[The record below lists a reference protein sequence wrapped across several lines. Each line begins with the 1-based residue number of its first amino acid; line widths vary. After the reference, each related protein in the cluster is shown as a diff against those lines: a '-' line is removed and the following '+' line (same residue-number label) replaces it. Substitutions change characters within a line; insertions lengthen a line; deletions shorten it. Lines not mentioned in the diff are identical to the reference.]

1 MNEKSTPGATAAN
14 SAETA
19 RSATEAPAA
28 PATGEPSAQATSQAK
43 SQQPDHGAPQN
54 MWKLVLGA
62 VGVVY
67 GDIGT
72 SPLYALRESL
82 HGARWD
88 GQNAEEVVGIV
99 SLLIWTLVLIVTV
112 KYVLLVMRADN
123 RGEGGTLSLVA
134 LVQQALKK
142 RPGWL
147 IGIGVV
153 GISLFFGDAMIT
165 PAMSVLSA
173 VEGAAIV
180 APGFAPYVVPAT
192 LGIIVALFL
201 FQAQGTERVSILFG
215 PIMVVW
221 FLAMAGLG
229 LMHIGDNSEILVAL
243 NPAHALEFLGR
254 HKLGSFWV
262 LGSVFLAVTG
272 GEALYADM
280 GHFGRRPIR
289 IAWAVLVF
297 PALAISYLGQGAFVL
312 NHPEAASDPF
322 FLMAPKSLLLPLV
335 VLATAATVI
344 ASQAVISGAFSM
356 MQQAVQMGLLPRL
369 EIRHTSEHQHG
380 QIYMPKVNMILM
392 VAVIC
397 LVIAFGSSTRLAS
410 AYGIAVTGDMVITSV
425 LSFVLLSRAW
435 KWPLPAVV
443 GIIAPILMVELMF
456 LAANLMKLIE
466 GGYVP
471 VMIAASMCLLIW
483 SWVAGTAHVKRK
495 VSDSA
500 ISLVKL
506 ISMLQKSQPMSVP
519 GTAVFLTQDPDIA
532 PSALLHNLKHNRVL
546 HSQNFIVTVTVAN
559 TPTVSDEKKISVERL
574 SDQFVRVI
582 MTFGYMETPNVPK
595 ALSLARKRGEKFD
608 IMTTSFFL
616 NRRTFRSAR
625 HQGLPFWQERLFI
638 GLSKSAADATAFY
651 CLPSNRVVEMGQQ
664 MAI

>member
-1 MNEKSTPGATAAN
+1 MNEQSTTG
-14 SAETA
+14 
-19 RSATEAPAA
+19 APAA
-28 PATGEPSAQATSQAK
+28 PIAEPQPIKPGVGPQA
-43 SQQPDHGAPQN
+43 APASVPEPAHPTKL
-54 MWKLVLGA
+54 WKLVLGCI
-62 VGVVY
+62 GVVY

-88 GQNAEEVVGIV
+88 GKSPEEVVGIV
-99 SLLIWTLVLIVTV
+99 SLLLWTLVLIVTV

-134 LVQQALKK
+134 LVQQAMKK

-173 VEGAAIV
+173 IEGMAIV
-180 APGFAPYVVPAT
+180 APSFAPYVVPAT
-192 LGIIVALFL
+192 LGIIIGLFL

-221 FLAMAGLG
+221 FLTMAGLG
-229 LMHIGDNSEILVAL
+229 LWHLGDNSQILAAL
-243 NPAHALEFLGR
+243 NPAHAVEFLAR
-254 HKLGSFWV
+254 HRLGSFFV

-297 PALAISYLGQGAFVL
+297 PALTISYLGQGAFVL
-312 NHPEAASDPF
+312 NHPEAMTDPF
-322 FLMAPKSLLLPLV
+322 FLMAPKPLLLPLV
-335 VLATAATVI
+335 ILATAATVI

-369 EIRHTSEHQHG
+369 EIRHTSETQHG
-380 QIYMPKVNMILM
+380 QIYMPKVNTILM
-392 VAVIC
+392 LAVIG
-397 LVIAFGSSTRLAS
+397 LVAAFGSSTKLAS
-410 AYGIAVTGDMVITSV
+410 AYGIAVSGDMVITSI
-425 LSFVLLSRAW
+425 LLFVLLSRAW
-435 KWPLPAVV
+435 KWPIPVV
-443 GIIAPILMVELMF
+443 AGIIAPILLVELLF
-456 LAANLMKLIE
+456 LAANLLKLID

-471 VMIAASMCLLIW
+471 VLIASTMCLLIW
-483 SWVAGTAHVKRK
+483 SWVRGTHHVKRK
-495 VSDSA
+495 ASDSA

-506 ISMLQKSQPMSVP
+506 IAMLDKSKPMSVP
-519 GTAVFLTQDPDIA
+519 GTAVFLTQDPDTA

-546 HSQNFIVTVTVAN
+546 HGQNFIVTVKVAN
-559 TPTVSDEKKISVERL
+559 IPIVSDDKKIVMERL
-574 SDQFVRVI
+574 SEKFVRVI
-582 MTFGYMETPNVPK
+582 MTFGYMETPNVPR

-625 HQGLPFWQERLFI
+625 HQGLPFWQERIFI
-638 GLSKSAADATAFY
+638 SLSKSAADATAFY

>member
-1 MNEKSTPGATAAN
+1 
-14 SAETA
+14 
-19 RSATEAPAA
+19 
-28 PATGEPSAQATSQAK
+28 
-43 SQQPDHGAPQN
+43 
-54 MWKLVLGA
+54 
-62 VGVVY
+62 
-67 GDIGT
+67 
-72 SPLYALRESL
+72 
-82 HGARWD
+82 
-88 GQNAEEVVGIV
+88 
-99 SLLIWTLVLIVTV
+99 
-112 KYVLLVMRADN
+112 MRADN

-147 IGIGVV
+147 IAIGVI

-173 VEGAAIV
+173 VEGMALAV
-180 APGFAPYVVPAT
+180 PSFSPFVVPVT
-192 LGIIVALFL
+192 LAIIIGLFL

-221 FLAMAGLG
+221 FLTMAGLG
-229 LMHIGDNSEILVAL
+229 MIHLGDDPAILAAL
-243 NPAHALEFLGR
+243 NPLHALEFLGR
-254 HKLGSFWV
+254 HKLGSFFV

-289 IAWAVLVF
+289 MAWAGLVF

-312 NHPEAASDPF
+312 NHPEAAHDPF
-322 FLMAPKSLLLPLV
+322 FLMAPKALLLPLV
-335 VLATAATVI
+335 ILATAATVI

-369 EIRHTSEHQHG
+369 EIRHTSETQHG
-380 QIYMPKVNMILM
+380 QIYMPKVNMILLF
-392 VAVIC
+392 AVIC

-410 AYGIAVTGDMVITSV
+410 AYGIAVTGDMVITSI
-425 LSFVLLSRAW
+425 LSFVLLLRAW
-435 KWPLPAVV
+435 KWPLVV
-443 GIIAPILMVELMF
+443 VIGIIAPILMVELMF
-456 LAANLMKLIE
+456 LAANLVKLID

-471 VMIAASMCLLIW
+471 VAIAATMCVMIW
-483 SWVAGTAHVKRK
+483 TWVRGTAHVKRK
-495 VSDSA
+495 AADSA

-506 ISMLQKSQPMSVP
+506 IAMLDKSQPMEVP
-519 GTAVFLTQDPDIA
+519 GTAVFLTQDPDVA

-559 TPTVSDEKKISVERL
+559 TPTVTDEKRISMERL
-574 SDQFVRVI
+574 SEHFVRVI
-582 MTFGYMETPNVPK
+582 MTFGYIETPNVPK

>member
-1 MNEKSTPGATAAN
+1 MSEQSTSGVPESAASDSLPKPTAAPVHD
-14 SAETA
+14 E
-19 RSATEAPAA
+19 
-28 PATGEPSAQATSQAK
+28 GHG
-43 SQQPDHGAPQN
+43 QPQKL
-54 MWKLVLGA
+54 WKLVLGCI
-62 VGVVY
+62 GVVY

-82 HGARWD
+82 HSAGWD
-88 GQNAEEVVGIV
+88 GKAPEEVVGIV
-99 SLLIWTLVLIVTV
+99 SLLLWTLVLIVTI

-147 IGIGVV
+147 IAIGVV

-173 VEGAAIV
+173 VEGMALV
-180 APGFAPYVVPAT
+180 APSFSPYVVPAT
-192 LGIIVALFL
+192 LGIIIALFL
-201 FQAQGTERVSILFG
+201 FQAQGTERVAILFG
-215 PIMVVW
+215 PIMVLW
-221 FLAMAGLG
+221 FLSMAAMG
-229 LMHIGDNSEILVAL
+229 LMHLGDNSEILVAL
-243 NPAHALEFLGR
+243 NPWHALSFLAR
-254 HKLGSFWV
+254 HRLGSFFV

-297 PALAISYLGQGAFVL
+297 PALAISYLGQGSFVL
-312 NHPEAASDPF
+312 NHPEAAIDPF
-322 FLMAPKSLLLPLV
+322 FLMAPKALLLPLV

-369 EIRHTSEHQHG
+369 EIRHTSETQHG
-380 QIYMPKVNMILM
+380 QIYMPKVNIILLI
-392 VAVIC
+392 AVIC
-397 LVIAFGSSTRLAS
+397 LVLAFESSTRLAS
-410 AYGIAVTGDMVITSV
+410 AYGIAVTGDMVITSI
-425 LSFVLLSRAW
+425 LSFVLFIRAW
-435 KWPLPAVV
+435 KWPLPVV
-443 GIIAPILMVELMF
+443 IGIIAPILAVELMF
-456 LAANLMKLIE
+456 LAANMMKLIE

-471 VMIAASMCLLIW
+471 VMIATSMCMLIW
-483 SWVAGTAHVKRK
+483 SWVRGTAHVKRK

-506 ISMLQKSQPMSVP
+506 IAMLGKSQPICVP
-519 GTAVFLTQDPDIA
+519 GTAVFLTQDPNIA

-546 HSQNFIVTVTVAN
+546 HSQNFIVTVMVAN
-559 TPTVSDEKKISVERL
+559 TPTVSDEKRITMERL
-574 SDQFVRVI
+574 SENFLRVI
-582 MTFGYMETPNVPK
+582 MTFGYMETPNVPR

-625 HQGLPFWQERLFI
+625 HQGLPFWQEKLFI

>member
-1 MNEKSTPGATAAN
+1 MSEQSTSDVPE
-14 SAETA
+14 SASDDSLSKPT
-19 RSATEAPAA
+19 AA
-28 PATGEPSAQATSQAK
+28 PASDQGHSQ
-43 SQQPDHGAPQN
+43 PQK
-54 MWKLVLGA
+54 MWKLVLGCI
-62 VGVVY
+62 GVVY

-82 HGARWD
+82 HSAGWD
-88 GQNAEEVVGIV
+88 GKGPEEVVGIV
-99 SLLIWTLVLIVTV
+99 SLLLWTLVLIVTV
-112 KYVLLVMRADN
+112 KYVMLVMRADN

-147 IGIGVV
+147 IAIGVV

-173 VEGAAIV
+173 VEGMALV
-180 APGFAPYVVPAT
+180 APGFAPYVVPVT
-192 LGIIVALFL
+192 LGIIIALFL
-201 FQAQGTERVSILFG
+201 FQAQGTERVAILFG
-215 PIMVVW
+215 PIMVLW
-221 FLAMAGLG
+221 FLVMAGMG
-229 LMHIGDNSEILVAL
+229 VMHLSDNSEILVAL
-243 NPAHALEFLGR
+243 NPWHALSFLAR
-254 HKLGSFWV
+254 HRLGSFFV

-297 PALAISYLGQGAFVL
+297 PALAISYLGQGSFVL
-312 NHPEAASDPF
+312 SHPEAAIDPF
-322 FLMAPKSLLLPLV
+322 FLMAPKALLLPLV

-369 EIRHTSEHQHG
+369 EIRHTSETQHG
-380 QIYMPKVNMILM
+380 QIYMPKVNMILLI
-392 VAVIC
+392 AVMA
-397 LVIAFGSSTRLAS
+397 LVLTFESSTRLAS
-410 AYGIAVTGDMVITSV
+410 AYGIAVTGDMVITSI
-425 LSFVLLSRAW
+425 LSFILLTRAW
-435 KWPLPAVV
+435 KWPLPAVI
-443 GIIAPILMVELMF
+443 GIIAPILAVELMF
-456 LAANLMKLIE
+456 LAANMMKLIE

-471 VMIAASMCLLIW
+471 VLIATSMCVLIW
-483 SWVAGTAHVKRK
+483 SWVRGTAHVKRK
-495 VSDSA
+495 VADSA
-500 ISLVKL
+500 ISLVRL
-506 ISMLQKSQPMSVP
+506 IAMLAKSQPMSVP
-519 GTAVFLTQDPDIA
+519 GTAVFLTQDPNIA

-546 HSQNFIVTVTVAN
+546 HNQNFIVTVMVAN
-559 TPTVSDEKKISVERL
+559 TPTVSDEKKITLERL
-574 SDQFVRVI
+574 SENFVRVI
-582 MTFGYMETPNVPK
+582 MTFGYMETPNVPR